1 MICEL
6 LWFHLLQQ
14 TLAQLLLNR
23 GEGGETCL
31 SPLNFPVTP
40 VLIMFAFAGRVRTV
54 HHAQTLQGWA
64 EMRPV
69 VLIHQLFFFLFE
81 RTVFGW
87 SSPLQRYSNF
97 LSHHSISS
105 QPNNIFLSP
114 HFNSSLQLQTAEVST
129 FLLGAFNTRVLSF

>member
-69 VLIHQLFFFLFE
+69 VLIHQLFFFFA
-81 RTVFGW
+81 V
-87 SSPLQRYSNF
+87 
-97 LSHHSISS
+97 SI
-105 QPNNIFLSP
+105 QYPC
-114 HFNSSLQLQTAEVST
+114 A
-129 FLLGAFNTRVLSF
+129 FLLNGGSLDLDP